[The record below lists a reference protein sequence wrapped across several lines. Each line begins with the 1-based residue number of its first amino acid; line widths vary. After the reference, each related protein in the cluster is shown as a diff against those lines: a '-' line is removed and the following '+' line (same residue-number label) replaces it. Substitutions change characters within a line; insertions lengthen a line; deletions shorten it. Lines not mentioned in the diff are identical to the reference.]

1 MISRSEEN
9 GTDGTKRKEKEDLWK
24 SVTGMSGAEKR
35 RGGGGGEEER
45 SEGNKNQS
53 IWWNEGTSRWA
64 QTGRKGWWLEVSRI
78 SRGLAWCPVREEG
91 RPLLD
96 YGGSATFRHVILQQ
110 RKGYRVTGHHWPPFA
125 LSFTLRV
132 RRFLAGLRSFPPLDH
147 LQLRTRLRISNG
159 LSFRRDIVDNLWTP
173 IHAAYLGT
181 ARGCGP

>member
-35 RGGGGGEEER
+35 RGGGGGRRREVGRKQKSKHLVER
-45 SEGNKNQS
+45 GDEQMG
-53 IWWNEGTSRWA
+53 
-64 QTGRKGWWLEVSRI
+64 TGRKGWWLEVSRI

>member
-1 MISRSEEN
+1 MELKKGGEEE
-9 GTDGTKRKEKEDLWK
+9 GR
-24 SVTGMSGAEKR
+24 
-35 RGGGGGEEER
+35 EEER